1 MFFPGKNDYYFLFN
15 YIVIISHTHTYVCMY
30 KYMSHQILIMFCSIA
45 QKDESLNSES
55 ADMSGDT
62 ESLSV
67 TERVAVWVSAG
78 EKRG

>member
-1 MFFPGKNDYYFLFN
+1 
-15 YIVIISHTHTYVCMY
+15 MY

-45 QKDESLNSES
+45 QKDEPLNSES

-67 TERVAVWVSAG
+67 TERVVVWVSAV